1 MLAEI
6 LEHAGWIVFVLVLA
20 NQAGLPVFAAPALFG
35 VGALAARGDAN
46 VVIGATVAVGA
57 ALCADLLWYSLG
69 WWRGIWTLAAL
80 QRVSHSIGVVLDD
93 AQRLFVAYDR
103 AFQLGAR
110 FLPEL
115 NPVAAAF
122 AGAARINLRRFVVGA
137 TMSAAVWACTW
148 IGVGYA
154 IGGALRNGG
163 VPGFALLVAI
173 MAALAVASLS
183 AVIGPATRAIAA
195 IWLRRRSHSVPRR
208 RPWSD
213 AIGAAGACE
222 SRVRAKSG
230 YNRGAAHHRA
240 GSLT

>member
-20 NQAGLPVFAAPALFG
+20 NQAGLPVFAAPALLG
-35 VGALAARGDAN
+35 VGALAASGGTN
-46 VVIGATVAVGA
+46 VVIAATVAVGA

-80 QRVSHSIGVVLDD
+80 RRVSHGMSVVLND

-103 AFQLGAR
+103 AFQFGAR
-110 FLPEL
+110 FLPLL
-115 NPVAAAF
+115 NPVAATF

-148 IGVGYA
+148 TGVGYA
-154 IGGALRNGG
+154 IGGAVRNGG
-163 VPGFALLVAI
+163 VPGLGLLIAI
-173 MAALAVASLS
+173 MAALAVASLT
-183 AVIGPATRAIAA
+183 AVIGPAPRAITA
-195 IWLRRRSHSVPRR
+195 IWLRRRSHSAPRW

-213 AIGAAGACE
+213 AIGAAGVCKSPRGPSPAATE
-222 SRVRAKSG
+222 ARPTIVREV
-230 YNRGAAHHRA
+230 
-240 GSLT
+240 